1 MNKEAIDL
9 LILQNPGLESS
20 REQLEAMQP
29 GTYCIHRSWGLGKI
43 RSYDERNNRLIIDFE
58 DDKEGHPMDPAF
70 CVGRLELLP
79 PSNVL
84 ARHRTDP
91 EAIEKLIKEQPTDL
105 IVELLANTETR
116 ASTASE
122 IERQLA
128 HVLGEARFKKW
139 WATTKKLLIKD
150 PRVAVPSKKSEPY
163 IYREVPITAED
174 EILEEFFRTKA
185 PKNKITL
192 AASLISL
199 SLNHEDIKEALP
211 DVLKTLTSVI
221 EETRLLNGGDRLFG
235 LWVRNDLARFIHE
248 DVDSLEPTSSSMIH
262 GAGDLSSLAVDIP
275 ATHYKRLLD
284 LVCRCFPEDWKRV
297 LFDLLKNSSGRFT
310 NECVSFLIERDCEED
325 LIATLR
331 RWLDEQT
338 LKGPLLLW
346 IVKNRNGR
354 RYSKM
359 LQELITP
366 RFLSVIFY
374 AVDTEALLT
383 DGSRRIT
390 LADTLSDDP
399 DLIPELLAEATP
411 ETAYDLA
418 TTLMLNQGFED
429 LTKRSL
435 LARFIRQF
443 PNVQSLVDSEA
454 RQRDDRLIVSQKSYD
469 ERYAEYQDLVKNKIP
484 ENKRAI
490 AVARAHG
497 DLRENAEYKMAR
509 QEQDT
514 LLAHKS
520 HLDRDFS
527 RVDITDFS
535 EAPIEHIGIGSVVKL
550 KEGSTGN
557 IVTYAILG
565 AWDGRPEE
573 NIVSY
578 ETPLGRSLISH
589 QVGEQIHIEVDGAE
603 EEWEIQSISRYVD

>member
-9 LILQNPGLESS
+9 LILQNPGLKSS

-91 EAIEKLIKEQPTDL
+91 GAIEKLIKEQPADL
-105 IVELLANTETR
+105 IIELLASTETR

-128 HVLGEARFKKW
+128 RVLGEARFKKW

-221 EETRLLNGGDRLFG
+221 QETRLLNGGDRLFG

-262 GAGDLSSLAVDIP
+262 EAGDLSSLAVDIP
-275 ATHYKRLLD
+275 VTHHKRLLD
-284 LVCRCFPEDWKRV
+284 LVCRCFPDDWKRA

-310 NECVSFLIERDCEED
+310 NECVSFLIERECEED
-325 LIATLR
+325 LIATLQ

-490 AVARAHG
+490 AVAREHG

-514 LLAHKS
+514 LLARKS

-557 IVTYAILG
+557 LVTYAILG

-578 ETPLGRSLISH
+578 ETPLGQSLISH

>member
-9 LILQNPGLESS
+9 LILQNPGLKSS

-91 EAIEKLIKEQPTDL
+91 EAIEKLIKEQPTDV
-105 IVELLANTETR
+105 IVELLASTETR
-116 ASTASE
+116 AATASE

-128 HVLGEARFKKW
+128 RVLGEARFKKW

-163 IYREVPITAED
+163 KYREVPITAED

-221 EETRLLNGGDRLFG
+221 QETRLLNGGDRLFG

-262 GAGDLSSLAVDIP
+262 EAGNLSSLAVDIP
-275 ATHYKRLLD
+275 ATHHKRLLD
-284 LVCRCFPEDWKRV
+284 LVCRCFSDDWKRV

-325 LIATLR
+325 LMATLR

-374 AVDTEALLT
+374 AIDTEALLT

-490 AVARAHG
+490 AVARGHG

-557 IVTYAILG
+557 LVTYAILG

-589 QVGEQIHIEVDGAE
+589 QVGEQIHIEIDGAE